1 MWTCLLCIASWTIYS
16 QQTSEADS
24 SSSLREAKG
33 GAAAQSRVHKESSSR
48 SESPRDVAARDD
60 IAIIYTHH
68 ARERMAQR
76 GANDNEVRDTILT
89 GEEVPAYGGKQKFEK
104 TYDCDCH
111 YKGKYYDDKKVEVV
125 AKQKED
131 GWVIITVIADRK

>member
-1 MWTCLLCIASWTIYS
+1 
-16 QQTSEADS
+16 
-24 SSSLREAKG
+24 
-33 GAAAQSRVHKESSSR
+33 
-48 SESPRDVAARDD
+48 
-60 IAIIYTHH
+60 
-68 ARERMAQR
+68 MAQR